1 MRRDIRE
8 GVKKYMIDGMKPNFS
23 ALAKQF
29 DCDYRTVKAA
39 YHEALNGESGSS
51 K

>member
-1 MRRDIRE
+1 
-8 GVKKYMIDGMKPNFS
+8 MIDGMKPNFS

-39 YHEALNGESGSS
+39 YREVLNGGNRSN
-51 K
+51 KKK